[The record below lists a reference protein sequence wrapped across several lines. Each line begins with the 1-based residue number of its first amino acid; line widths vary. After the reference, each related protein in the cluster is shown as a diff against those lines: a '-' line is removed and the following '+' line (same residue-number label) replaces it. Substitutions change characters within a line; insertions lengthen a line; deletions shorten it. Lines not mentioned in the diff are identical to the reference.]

1 MVVINHANGVSIT
14 IEHRL
19 MAADSG
25 QRVLPAAS
33 LHCFHP
39 GLVFSLALFAV
50 VTAVTSFVGDILCD
64 IVTTAANQAGLWHH
78 SIFSVKKVLQKL
90 FNSQI

>member
-1 MVVINHANGVSIT
+1 
-14 IEHRL
+14 

-25 QRVLPAAS
+25 QPPHFSSMLP
-33 LHCFHP
+33 P
-39 GLVFSLALFAV
+39 GPGFSLALFSV

>member
-19 MAADSG
+19 MAADRRLTSV
-25 QRVLPAAS
+25 Q
-33 LHCFHP
+33 CFHP
-39 GLVFSLALFAV
+39 GLASV